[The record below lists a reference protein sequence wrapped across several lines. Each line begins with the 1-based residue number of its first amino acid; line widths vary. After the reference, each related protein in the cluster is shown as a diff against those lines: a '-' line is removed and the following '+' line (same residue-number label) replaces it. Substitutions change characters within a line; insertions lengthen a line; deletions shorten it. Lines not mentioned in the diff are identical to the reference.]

1 MITVDLSYEE
11 TIRRITQREEE
22 YAKKGLKRSLWRE
35 VTYPYDVDLYKGE
48 DQIIVVPTITTTG
61 GFSVAM
67 AWHRQITDL
76 ENDELIGIT
85 ILEALE
91 HIKKSPVDARTEKE
105 REDDS
110 IWKNAS
116 TYKSYKSFN
125 KNYILCGVILYE
137 DGKIIISPTEK
148 LDGNNGYG
156 GNDEGLVYLSINNS
170 PEEIGNAVIN
180 CFKMMEEAEE
190 SKKTGKKKRTS
201 VIETLSDDKISFELP
216 DLNRYEDE
224 QDFHSAEIY
233 QGYSFSYQNVDEPA
247 ARFYFSIAPE
257 LDNELNKEDAVINAF
272 EEEYEEPSEV
282 KFEKLTDSF
291 YEYYA
296 DIISDNYRKIA
307 YLRRMDENELFS
319 CELIIETKALR
330 KATMIK
336 LIRDFDNMANS
347 CKFV

>member
-1 MITVDLSYEE
+1 MRVSSTERLS
-11 TIRRITQREEE
+11 
-22 YAKKGLKRSLWRE
+22 
-35 VTYPYDVDLYKGE
+35 
-48 DQIIVVPTITTTG
+48 
-61 GFSVAM
+61 
-67 AWHRQITDL
+67 
-76 ENDELIGIT
+76 
-85 ILEALE
+85 
-91 HIKKSPVDARTEKE
+91 
-105 REDDS
+105 
-110 IWKNAS
+110 
-116 TYKSYKSFN
+116 
-125 KNYILCGVILYE
+125 
-137 DGKIIISPTEK
+137 
-148 LDGNNGYG
+148 GNNGYG
-156 GNDEGLVYLSINNS
+156 GNDEGCVYLNINDS

-233 QGYSFSYQNVDEPA
+233 QGYSFSYHNADEPA

-257 LDNELNKEDAVINAF
+257 LDNELNKDAILNAF
-272 EEEYEEPSEV
+272 EEEYEESSEV

-330 KATMIK
+330 AATVSKVIKDYIHMAESCK
-336 LIRDFDNMANS
+336 LI
-347 CKFV
+347 

>member
-1 MITVDLSYEE
+1 MIYMDLSHEE
-11 TIRRITQREEE
+11 TIRRINELENECLKR
-22 YAKKGLKRSLWRE
+22 GLKESLCRK
-35 VTYPYDVDLYKGE
+35 VRYPYRVDLYKGE
-48 DQIIVVPTITTTG
+48 DQIIVVPTITTIG
-61 GFSVAM
+61 VYSVDM

-76 ENDELIGIT
+76 ENAELIGNN

-91 HIKKSPVDARTEKE
+91 HIGKSPVDARTRKE
-105 REDDS
+105 RDEDA

-137 DGKIIISPTEK
+137 DGRIIISPTEK
-148 LDGNNGYG
+148 LDGNKGYG

-233 QGYSFSYQNVDEPA
+233 QGYSFSYQNADEPA

-257 LDNELNKEDAVINAF
+257 LDNELNKDAVINAF
-272 EEEYEEPSEV
+272 EEEYEEPAEV
-282 KFEKLTDSF
+282 KFEELTDSF

-307 YLRRMDENELFS
+307 YLRRMDEDELFS

-330 KATMIK
+330 AATVSKVIKDFTHMAESCK
-336 LIRDFDNMANS
+336 LI
-347 CKFV
+347 

>member
-1 MITVDLSYEE
+1 MDLSYEE
-11 TIRRITQREEE
+11 TLQRLKEYEAEE
-22 YAKKGLKRSLWRE
+22 KKIGTNYQFCKE
-35 VTYPYDVDLYKGE
+35 VKYPYDVDLYKGE
-48 DQIIVVPTITTTG
+48 NQIIVVPTITTIGWYSTN
-61 GFSVAM
+61 M
-67 AWHRQITDL
+67 AWHKIIKDT
-76 ENDELIGIT
+76 NNELFIGNT
-85 ILEALE
+85 VLEALE
-91 HIKKSPVDARTEKE
+91 HIGKSPVDARTRKE
-105 REDDS
+105 RDDDS

-125 KNYILCGVILYE
+125 KNYILFGVILYE

-148 LDGNNGYG
+148 LDGNKGYG
-156 GNDEGLVYLSINNS
+156 GNDDGRIFLNIDNS
-170 PEEIGNAVIN
+170 PEEIGSAVIN

-190 SKKTGKKKRTS
+190 NKKSGSKKRTS

-233 QGYSFSYQNVDEPA
+233 QGYSFSYQNADEPA

-257 LDNELNKEDAVINAF
+257 LDNELNKDAVLNAF
-272 EEEYEEPSEV
+272 EEEYEETSDITYKE
-282 KFEKLTDSF
+282 LTDSF
-291 YEYYA
+291 YECYA

-307 YLRRMDENELFS
+307 YIRRMDEDELFS

-347 CKFV
+347 CKLV

>member
-1 MITVDLSYEE
+1 MITLDLSYEE

-48 DQIIVVPTITTTG
+48 NQIIVVPTITTTG

-76 ENDELIGIT
+76 ENAELIGIT

-125 KNYILCGVILYE
+125 KNYILCGVILDK
-137 DGKIIISPTEK
+137 DGKITISPTEK
-148 LDGNNGYG
+148 LDDNKGYG
-156 GNDEGLVYLSINNS
+156 GNDEGCVYLNINDS

-190 SKKTGKKKRTS
+190 NKKTGKKKRTS

-233 QGYSFSYQNVDEPA
+233 QGYSFSYHNADEPA

-257 LDNELNKEDAVINAF
+257 LDNELNKDTVLNAF
-272 EEEYEEPSEV
+272 EEEYEETSDITYKE
-282 KFEKLTDSF
+282 LTDNF
-291 YEYYA
+291 YECYA

-307 YLRRMDENELFS
+307 YIRRMDEDELFS
-319 CELIIETKALR
+319 CELIIETKSLR
-330 KATMIK
+330 TATLIK

>member
-1 MITVDLSYEE
+1 MDLSYEE
-11 TIRRITQREEE
+11 TMKRIQEFEAEEKRRGTNHQCC
-22 YAKKGLKRSLWRE
+22 KE
-35 VTYPYDVDLYKGE
+35 VKYPYHVDIYKGE
-48 DQIIVVPTITTTG
+48 GKIIIVPLITSAGWYSTE
-61 GFSVAM
+61 M
-67 AWHRQITDL
+67 AWHRIINETY
-76 ENDELIGIT
+76 NSIHIGDT
-85 ILEALE
+85 IIEALNY
-91 HIKKSPVDARTEKE
+91 IKSRWVDVRYRKE
-105 REDDS
+105 REEDS
-110 IWKNAS
+110 FITKATS
-116 TYKSYKSFN
+116 CKSYKAFN
-125 KNYILCGVILYE
+125 KKYLLCGVIFDK
-137 DGKIIISPTEK
+137 DGKITISSTEK
-148 LDGNNGYG
+148 LDGNKGYG

-190 SKKTGKKKRTS
+190 NQKTGNKKRTS

-233 QGYSFSYQNVDEPA
+233 QGYSFSYQNSDEPA

-257 LDNELNKEDAVINAF
+257 LDNELNKDAVINAF

-347 CKFV
+347 CKLV

>member
-1 MITVDLSYEE
+1 MDLSYEE
-11 TIRRITQREEE
+11 TMKRIQELEAEE
-22 YAKKGLKRSLWRE
+22 KRIGTNYQFCKE
-35 VTYPYDVDLYKGE
+35 VTYPYDVNLYKGE
-48 DQIIVVPTITTTG
+48 SKIIVVPLITSLGWLSTE
-61 GFSVAM
+61 M
-67 AWHRQITDL
+67 AWHKII
-76 ENDELIGIT
+76 NELNNEYIIGNAIF
-85 ILEALE
+85 EAFDY
-91 HIKKSPVDARTEKE
+91 IKERWVDARNALEKK
-105 REDDS
+105 EDS
-110 IWKNAS
+110 VRIKETNC
-116 TYKSYKSFN
+116 KSYKAFN
-125 KNYILCGVILYE
+125 KKYLLCGVILE
-137 DGKIIISPTEK
+137 KNGKLTISPTEK

-156 GNDEGLVYLSINNS
+156 GTDEGLVYLSINNS

-233 QGYSFSYQNVDEPA
+233 QGYSFSYQNADEPA

-257 LDNELNKEDAVINAF
+257 LDNELNKDAVLNAF
-272 EEEYEEPSEV
+272 EEEYEETSDITYKE
-282 KFEKLTDSF
+282 LTDSF
-291 YEYYA
+291 YECYA

-307 YLRRMDENELFS
+307 YIRRMDEDELFS
-319 CELIIETKALR
+319 CELIIETKSLR
-330 KATMIK
+330 TATLIK

>member
-1 MITVDLSYEE
+1 M
-11 TIRRITQREEE
+11 RRIVQREEE
-22 YAKKGLKRSLWRE
+22 YAKKGLKRSLCRE
-35 VTYPYDVDLYKGE
+35 VTYPYDVDIYKGE
-48 DQIIVVPTITTTG
+48 GKIIIVPLITSAGWYSTE
-61 GFSVAM
+61 M
-67 AWHRQITDL
+67 AWHRIINETY
-76 ENDELIGIT
+76 NSIHIGDT
-85 ILEALE
+85 IIEALNY
-91 HIKKSPVDARTEKE
+91 IKSRWVDVRYRKE
-105 REDDS
+105 REEDS
-110 IWKNAS
+110 FITKATS
-116 TYKSYKSFN
+116 CKSYKAFN
-125 KNYILCGVILYE
+125 KKYLLCGVIFDK
-137 DGKIIISPTEK
+137 DGKIIISSTEK
-148 LDGNNGYG
+148 LDGNKGYG
-156 GNDEGLVYLSINNS
+156 GNDEGLVYLNINNS

-190 SKKTGKKKRTS
+190 NKKTGKKKRTS

-233 QGYSFSYQNVDEPA
+233 QGYSFSYQSADEPA

-257 LDNELNKEDAVINAF
+257 LDNELNKDAVLNAF
-272 EEEYEEPSEV
+272 EEEYEEPSEF

-330 KATMIK
+330 AATVSKVIK
-336 LIRDFDNMANS
+336 DFTHMAES
-347 CKFV
+347 CKII

>member
-1 MITVDLSYEE
+1 MDLSYEE
-11 TIRRITQREEE
+11 TLQRLKEYEAEE
-22 YAKKGLKRSLWRE
+22 KKIGTNYQFCKE
-35 VTYPYDVDLYKGE
+35 VKYPYDVDLYKGE
-48 DQIIVVPTITTTG
+48 NQIIVVPTITTIGWYSTN
-61 GFSVAM
+61 M
-67 AWHRQITDL
+67 AWHKIIKDT
-76 ENDELIGIT
+76 NNELFIGNT
-85 ILEALE
+85 VLEALE
-91 HIKKSPVDARTEKE
+91 HIGKSPVDARTRKE
-105 REDDS
+105 RDDDS

-148 LDGNNGYG
+148 LDGNKGYG
-156 GNDEGLVYLSINNS
+156 GNDDGRIFLNIDNS
-170 PEEIGNAVIN
+170 PEEIGSAVIN

-190 SKKTGKKKRTS
+190 NKKSGSKKRTS

-233 QGYSFSYQNVDEPA
+233 QGYSFSYQNADEPA

-257 LDNELNKEDAVINAF
+257 LDNELNKDAVLNAF
-272 EEEYEEPSEV
+272 EEEYEETSDITYKE
-282 KFEKLTDSF
+282 LTDSF
-291 YEYYA
+291 YECYA

-307 YLRRMDENELFS
+307 YIRRMDEDELFS

-347 CKFV
+347 CKLV

>member
-1 MITVDLSYEE
+1 MDLSYEE
-11 TIRRITQREEE
+11 TMRRITQREEE

-61 GFSVAM
+61 GFSVDM

-76 ENDELIGIT
+76 ENAELIGNN

-91 HIKKSPVDARTEKE
+91 HIGKSPVDARTKQE
-105 REDDS
+105 RDEDS

-156 GNDEGLVYLSINNS
+156 GTDEGLVYLSINNS

-233 QGYSFSYQNVDEPA
+233 QGYSFSYQNADEPA

-257 LDNELNKEDAVINAF
+257 LDNELNKEAIIEAF

-291 YEYYA
+291 YECYA

-307 YLRRMDENELFS
+307 YIRRMDEDELFS

-330 KATMIK
+330 VATVSKVIKDFTHMAESCK
-336 LIRDFDNMANS
+336 LI
-347 CKFV
+347 

>member
-1 MITVDLSYEE
+1 MDLSYEE
-11 TIRRITQREEE
+11 TMKRIQEFEAEEKRRGTNHQCC
-22 YAKKGLKRSLWRE
+22 KE
-35 VTYPYDVDLYKGE
+35 VKYPYHVDIYKGE
-48 DQIIVVPTITTTG
+48 GKIIIVPLITSAGWYSTE
-61 GFSVAM
+61 M

-76 ENDELIGIT
+76 ENAELIGKIA
-85 ILEALE
+85 LEALK
-91 HIKKSPVDARTEKE
+91 HIGNSPVDARTKQE

-148 LDGNNGYG
+148 LDGNKGYG

-233 QGYSFSYQNVDEPA
+233 QGYSFSYHNADEPA
-247 ARFYFSIAPE
+247 VRFYFSIALE
-257 LDNELNKEDAVINAF
+257 LDNELNKDAVLNAF
-272 EEEYEEPSEV
+272 EEEYEELSEV

-330 KATMIK
+330 AATVSKVIKDFTHMAESCK
-336 LIRDFDNMANS
+336 LI
-347 CKFV
+347 

>member
-1 MITVDLSYEE
+1 MDLSYEE
-11 TIRRITQREEE
+11 TMKRIQELEAEE
-22 YAKKGLKRSLWRE
+22 KKRGTNFQFCKE
-35 VTYPYDVDLYKGE
+35 VKYPYHVEIYKGE
-48 DQIIVVPTITTTG
+48 EHIIIVPLITSAGWTSTP
-61 GFSVAM
+61 M
-67 AWHRQITDL
+67 AWHKII
-76 ENDELIGIT
+76 NNCNNSIYIGGT
-85 ILEALE
+85 IIEALNY
-91 HIKKSPVDARTEKE
+91 IKSRWVDVRFDYEQKE
-105 REDDS
+105 DS
-110 IWKNAS
+110 IITKATS
-116 TYKSYKSFN
+116 CKSYKSFN
-125 KNYILCGVILYE
+125 KKYLLCGVILYE

-156 GNDEGLVYLSINNS
+156 GTDEGLVYLSINNS

-190 SKKTGKKKRTS
+190 NKKTGKKKRTS

-233 QGYSFSYQNVDEPA
+233 QGYSFSYHNADEHA

-257 LDNELNKEDAVINAF
+257 LDNELNKDTVLNAF
-272 EEEYEEPSEV
+272 EEEYEETSDITYKE
-282 KFEKLTDSF
+282 LTDSF
-291 YEYYA
+291 YECYA

-307 YLRRMDENELFS
+307 YIRRMDEDELFS
-319 CELIIETKALR
+319 CELIIETKSLR
-330 KATMIK
+330 TATLIK